1 MSCPAAFDLFAVEL
15 TFTASVLKCRTIK
28 QRSNPM
34 MFVIFLF
41 MFLAL
46 ALGLFGWRTL
56 ALICVALSLGL
67 AAKEFLWEIHSA
79 EYGYSMPWLD
89 L

>member
-1 MSCPAAFDLFAVEL
+1 MV
-15 TFTASVLKCRTIK
+15 
-28 QRSNPM
+28 
-34 MFVIFLF
+34 FVIFLF
-41 MFLAL
+41 MVVAL

-56 ALICVALSLGL
+56 ALVCVAVSLGL

-79 EYGYSMPWLD
+79 EYGYGMPWLQ